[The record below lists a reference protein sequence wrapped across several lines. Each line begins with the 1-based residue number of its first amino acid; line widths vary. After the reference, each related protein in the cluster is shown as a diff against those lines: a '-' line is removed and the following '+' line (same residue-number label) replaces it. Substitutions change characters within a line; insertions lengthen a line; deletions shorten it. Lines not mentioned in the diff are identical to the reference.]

1 MLKRKIN
8 QVITGTVGTKN
19 GISRDDWIKNKLSN
33 LQKGSLI
40 LDAGAGEGKYKN
52 QNI

>member
-8 QVITGTVGTKN
+8 QHNWHSWNQN

-40 LDAGAGEGKYKN
+40 LDAGAERKV
-52 QNI
+52 